1 MVTDSPFPPATSA
14 TRRRSRWPRRHTR
27 RLMFPLVLLAFATFV
42 ASAAAHTETAST
54 ACSSATG
61 NSVTFYWSNFANP
74 AGTGNGGK
82 NTPDWT
88 IVYTPAGGA
97 MTTTTGK
104 VSFPLNSYS
113 LTVAIP
119 GRAGTVVASSAWTS
133 SQTTDGNS
141 NHFSN
146 NLTIPNCLSRPTI
159 ATTASPGVAVGGTI
173 EDQAVLSGGNSPT
186 GTITFHLYA
195 QSDTTCSTVLSTGM
209 TTVNGNGSYASPVIT
224 ENTAGSYQWTATY
237 SGDANNA
244 ATADACGQPAEQV
257 AVSVPPAVSVL
268 TAPVPVPP
276 AAVSA
281 PVAPVSI
288 PVSSVSGE
296 AVTRPCMA
304 SPVHLTGVIGKVRNS
319 FSAHLT
325 GLGVKSVTFY
335 LDGRKLATVTKPS
348 HGRFSITINATRLA
362 YGAHRLVAKATL
374 RNGSCARISRA
385 GTFVRVKAAAVLPVF
400 TG

>member
-1 MVTDSPFPPATSA
+1 MFTDSPFPSGTRA

-27 RLMFPLVLLAFATFV
+27 RLIFPLVLLAFATFV
-42 ASAAAHTETAST
+42 ASAQAHTESAST

-61 NSVTFYWSNFANP
+61 NSVTFNWSNFANP

-82 NTPDWT
+82 NTPNWT
-88 IVYTPAGGA
+88 IAYTPTGGA
-97 MTTTTGK
+97 TTTTTGN
-104 VSFPLNSYS
+104 VSFPLNSDS

-119 GRAGTVVASSAWTS
+119 GHAGRVVASSAWTS

-141 NHFSN
+141 NSYSN

-159 ATTASPGVAVGGTI
+159 VTTASPGVAVGGTI

-195 QSDTTCSTVLSTGM
+195 KSDTTCSTVLSAGT
-209 TTVNGNGSYASPVIT
+209 TTVNGNGSYASPVVT

-244 ATADACGQPAEQV
+244 AAADTCGQPAEQV
-257 AVSVPPAVSVL
+257 AVSVPAPPISVLGAPVSVL
-268 TAPVPVPP
+268 TP
-276 AAVSA
+276 
-281 PVAPVSI
+281 PVSI

>member
-1 MVTDSPFPPATSA
+1 MVTNSPFPPATSA
-14 TRRRSRWPRRHTR
+14 TKRRSRWPRRHTR
-27 RLMFPLVLLAFATFV
+27 RLMFPLVLLTFATFV
-42 ASAAAHTETAST
+42 ASAQAHTETAST

-61 NSVTFYWSNFANP
+61 NSVTFYWSDFANP

-82 NTPDWT
+82 NTPEWK
-88 IVYTPAGGA
+88 IVYTPTGGA
-97 MTTTTGK
+97 ATTTTGN
-104 VSFPLNSYS
+104 VSFPLNSDS

-119 GRAGTVVASSAWTS
+119 GHAGRVVASSAWTS

-141 NHFSN
+141 NSYSN
-146 NLTIPNCLSRPTI
+146 NLTIPDCLSRPTI
-159 ATTASPGVAVGGTI
+159 VTTASPGVAVGGTI

-195 QSDTTCSTVLSTGM
+195 QSDTACSTVLSTGT

-224 ENTAGSYQWTATY
+224 EDTAGSYQWTATY

-244 ATADACGQPAEQV
+244 AAADSCGQPAEQV

-276 AAVSA
+276 AAVSV

-319 FSAHLT
+319 FAAHLT

-335 LDGRKLATVTKPS
+335 LDGRKLLTVTNPRN
-348 HGRFSITINATRLA
+348 GRFSITINATGLT

-374 RNGSCARISRA
+374 INRNCARISRA

>member
-1 MVTDSPFPPATSA
+1 MITDSPFPPATRPTS
-14 TRRRSRWPRRHTR
+14 RRRRWPRRHTR

-54 ACSSATG
+54 ACSPATG
-61 NSVTFYWSNFANP
+61 NSVTFNWSNFANP
-74 AGTGNGGK
+74 AGTGNGGR
-82 NTPDWT
+82 NTPNWK
-88 IVYTPAGGA
+88 IVYTPTGGA
-97 MTTTTGK
+97 TTTTTGN
-104 VSFPLNSYS
+104 VSFPLNSDS

-119 GRAGTVVASSAWTS
+119 GHAGRVVASSAWTS

-141 NHFSN
+141 NSYSN
-146 NLTIPNCLSRPTI
+146 NLTIPNCLSSPTI
-159 ATTASPGVAVGGTI
+159 VTTASPGVAVGGTI

-195 QSDTTCSTVLSTGM
+195 QSDTTCSTVLSMGT

-224 ENTAGSYQWTATY
+224 ENTAGSYEWTATY

-244 ATADACGQPAEQV
+244 AAADTCGQPAEQV
-257 AVSVPPAVSVL
+257 AVSVPPAPVSVLGAPVSVL
-268 TAPVPVPP
+268 T
-276 AAVSA
+276 
-281 PVAPVSI
+281 APVSI

-304 SPVHLTGVIGKVRNS
+304 SPVQLTGAIGKVRNS

-374 RNGSCARISRA
+374 KNRGCARISRA

>member
-1 MVTDSPFPPATSA
+1 MITDSPFPPATQA
-14 TRRRSRWPRRHTR
+14 TSRRSRWPRKHAR
-27 RLMFPLVLLAFATFV
+27 RLMFPLVLMTFATFV
-42 ASAAAHTETAST
+42 ASAQAHTETAST

-61 NSVTFYWSNFANP
+61 NSVTFYWSDFANP
-74 AGTGNGGK
+74 AGAGNGGR
-82 NTPDWT
+82 NTPNWK

-97 MTTTTGK
+97 TTTTTGN
-104 VSFPLNSYS
+104 VSFPLNSDS

-119 GRAGTVVASSAWTS
+119 SRAGRVVASSAWTS

-141 NHFSN
+141 NAYSN

-159 ATTASPGVAVGGTI
+159 LTTASPGVAVGGTI
-173 EDQAVLSGGNSPT
+173 GDQAVLSGGNSPT

-195 QSDTTCSTVLSTGM
+195 QSDTTCSTVLSTGT

-237 SGDANNA
+237 GGDANNA
-244 ATADACGQPAEQV
+244 AATDSCGQPAEQV
-257 AVSVPPAVSVL
+257 AVSVPPAPVSVLGAPVSVL
-268 TAPVPVPP
+268 T
-276 AAVSA
+276 
-281 PVAPVSI
+281 APVSI

-335 LDGRKLATVTKPS
+335 LDGRKLLTVTKPS

-385 GTFVRVKAAAVLPVF
+385 GTFVRVKAATVLPVF
-400 TG
+400 AG

>member
-1 MVTDSPFPPATSA
+1 MITDSPFPATPQA

-27 RLMFPLVLLAFATFV
+27 RLIFPLVLLAFATFV
-42 ASAAAHTETAST
+42 ASAQAHTETATT
-54 ACSSATG
+54 ACSSSTG
-61 NSVTFYWSNFANP
+61 NSVTFHWSDFANP
-74 AGTGNGGK
+74 AGTGNGGR
-82 NTPDWT
+82 NTPNWK
-88 IVYTPAGGA
+88 IAYTPAGGA
-97 MTTTTGK
+97 TTTTTGN
-104 VSFPLNSYS
+104 VSFPLNSGS

-119 GRAGTVVASSAWTS
+119 GRAGSVVASSVWTS
-133 SQTTDGNS
+133 GQTTDGNS
-141 NHFSN
+141 NSFSN
-146 NLTIPNCLSRPTI
+146 NLTIANCVLRPTI
-159 ATTASPGVAVGGTI
+159 VTTASPGVTAGGTI

-186 GTITFHLYA
+186 GTITFHLYGKN
-195 QSDTTCSTVLSTGM
+195 DTTCSTVLSTG
-209 TTVNGNGSYASPVIT
+209 TTRVNGNGSYASPVVT
-224 ENTAGSYQWTATY
+224 EDTAGSYQWTATY

-276 AAVSA
+276 AAVSV

-304 SPVHLTGVIGKVRNS
+304 SPVHLTGVVGKVRNS

-325 GLGVKSVTFY
+325 GLGVKTVTFY
-335 LDGRKLATVTKPS
+335 LDGRKLATVTNPS
-348 HGRFSITINATRLA
+348 HGRFSITVNATRLA

-374 RNGSCARISRA
+374 INRNCARIARA